1 MKKIKI
7 CFFII
12 LLLVSSNSI
21 FATDST
27 FSFEDDVKTQVV
39 RTTYYMPTSSHRLAM
54 GGAGLGL
61 GGFYDSYL
69 YNPANISKDGFKLE
83 IPSLTITLNNVNSLI
98 NPVLDVDNIFET
110 IERLDYD
117 PNAELDLANLFI
129 SSIPVGA
136 SQVITLD
143 TNVGFKTRM
152 IGLDLAVQEKVHS
165 YKNDINDNTISLISE
180 TNIAATMAI
189 GFNLT
194 LIKNVLSID
203 LGASGAFKFR
213 AYSASMDNINSANLL
228 DEEAIGDYLMES
240 IPFASGYATPI
251 TLGANIN
258 LPSGISISGVYR
270 NFNGNY
276 YMTGYPNLKT
286 LINNDETIVA
296 FVGENSL
303 GDDSSASDFES
314 FVTKSP
320 WSVDLGLSYEPKLLN
335 EGLVKAQFSLD
346 CIDCY
351 DLLFNPSS
359 ENQADSLI
367 NQDFIDSLCFGAQFR
382 FLNMIDFRA
391 GINNNYMSIGTGI
404 DFLMLHMDAS
414 YLWNNDT
421 TPISNDAFSLR
432 FSILSK

>member
-21 FATDST
+21 FATDSA

-39 RTTYYMPTSSHRLAM
+39 RTTSYMPTSSHRLAM

-98 NPVLDVDNIFET
+98 NPVSGGDNIFET

-117 PNAELDLANLFI
+117 QSAELDLANLFI

-152 IGLDLAVQEKVHS
+152 IGLDFAVQEKLHS
-165 YKNDINDNTISLISE
+165 YKNDVNDSTISLISE

-189 GFNLT
+189 GFKLN

-203 LGASGAFKFR
+203 FGASGAFKFR

-276 YMTGYPNLKT
+276 YMTGYPNLKA

-296 FVGENSL
+296 FVGEDSL
-303 GDDSSASDFES
+303 GDDSSVSEFES
-314 FVTKSP
+314 FVTKIP

-351 DLLFNPSS
+351 DLVFKPSS
-359 ENQADSLI
+359 ENESESLI
-367 NQDFIDSLCFGAQFR
+367 NQEFIDSLCFGAQFR

-391 GINNNYMSIGTGI
+391 GINNNYMSIGTGL

-421 TPISNDAFSLR
+421 NPISNDAFSLR
-432 FSILSK
+432 FSVLSK

>member
-69 YNPANISKDGFKLE
+69 YNPANITKDGFKLE

-98 NPVLDVDNIFET
+98 NPVLDVDNLFET

-129 SSIPVGA
+129 SSIPAGA

>member
-69 YNPANISKDGFKLE
+69 YNPANITKDGFKLE

-391 GINNNYMSIGTGI
+391 GINNNYMCIGTGI

>member
-83 IPSLTITLNNVNSLI
+83 IPSLTITLNNINSLI
-98 NPVLDVDNIFET
+98 NPVSDVDNIFET

-129 SSIPVGA
+129 NSIPVGA

-152 IGLDLAVQEKVHS
+152 IGLDLSVQEKVHS
-165 YKNDINDNTISLISE
+165 YKNDVNDNTISLISE
-180 TNIAATMAI
+180 TNIAATMAV

-203 LGASGAFKFR
+203 FGASGAFKFR

-228 DEEAIGDYLMES
+228 DEDAIGDYLMES

-335 EGLVKAQFSLD
+335 AGLVKAQFSLD

-359 ENQADSLI
+359 ENEADSLI
-367 NQDFIDSLCFGAQFR
+367 NQEFIDSLCFGAQFR

-391 GINNNYMSIGTGI
+391 GINNNYMSIGTGF

-414 YLWNNDT
+414 YLWNNNT
-421 TPISNDAFSLR
+421 TPISSDAFSLR

>member
-7 CFFII
+7 CFLII

-21 FATDST
+21 FATDSV

-39 RTTYYMPTSSHRLAM
+39 RTTSYMPTSSHRLAM

-83 IPSLTITLNNVNSLI
+83 VPSLTITLNNVNSLI
-98 NPVLDVDNIFET
+98 NPVSGGDNIFET

-117 PNAELDLANLFI
+117 QSAELDLANLFI
-129 SSIPVGA
+129 SSIPIGA

-152 IGLDLAVQEKVHS
+152 IGLDFAVQEKLHS
-165 YKNDINDNTISLISE
+165 YKNDVNDSTISLISE

-203 LGASGAFKFR
+203 FGASGAFKFR
-213 AYSASMDNINSANLL
+213 AYSALMDNINSANLL

-296 FVGENSL
+296 FVGEDSL
-303 GDDSSASDFES
+303 GDDSSVSEFES
-314 FVTKSP
+314 FVTKIP

-351 DLLFNPSS
+351 DLFFNPNS
-359 ENQADSLI
+359 ENETDSLI
-367 NQDFIDSLCFGAQFR
+367 NQEFIDSLCFGAQFR
-382 FLNMIDFRA
+382 FLNMVDFRA
-391 GINNNYMSIGTGI
+391 GINNNYMSIGTGF
-404 DFLMLHMDAS
+404 DFLILHMDAS

-421 TPISNDAFSLR
+421 NPISNDAFSLR
-432 FSILSK
+432 FSVLSK

>member
-83 IPSLTITLNNVNSLI
+83 IPSLTITLNNINSLI
-98 NPVLDVDNIFET
+98 NPVSDVDNIFET

-129 SSIPVGA
+129 NSIPVGA

-165 YKNDINDNTISLISE
+165 YKNDVNDNTISLISE
-180 TNIAATMAI
+180 TNIAATMAV

-203 LGASGAFKFR
+203 FGASGAFKFR

-286 LINNDETIVA
+286 LINNDETIVS

-335 EGLVKAQFSLD
+335 AGLVKAQFSLD

-359 ENQADSLI
+359 ENEADSLI
-367 NQDFIDSLCFGAQFR
+367 NQEFIDSLCFGAQFR

-391 GINNNYMSIGTGI
+391 GINNNYMSIGTGF

-414 YLWNNDT
+414 YLWNNNT
-421 TPISNDAFSLR
+421 TPISSDAFSLR

>member
-1 MKKIKI
+1 
-7 CFFII
+7 
-12 LLLVSSNSI
+12 
-21 FATDST
+21 
-27 FSFEDDVKTQVV
+27 
-39 RTTYYMPTSSHRLAM
+39 
-54 GGAGLGL
+54 
-61 GGFYDSYL
+61 
-69 YNPANISKDGFKLE
+69 
-83 IPSLTITLNNVNSLI
+83 
-98 NPVLDVDNIFET
+98 
-110 IERLDYD
+110 
-117 PNAELDLANLFI
+117 
-129 SSIPVGA
+129 
-136 SQVITLD
+136 
-143 TNVGFKTRM
+143 
-152 IGLDLAVQEKVHS
+152 
-165 YKNDINDNTISLISE
+165 
-180 TNIAATMAI
+180 
-189 GFNLT
+189 
-194 LIKNVLSID
+194 
-203 LGASGAFKFR
+203 
-213 AYSASMDNINSANLL
+213 MDNINSANLL

>member
-12 LLLVSSNSI
+12 LLLVSYNSL
-21 FATDST
+21 FATDSA

-39 RTTYYMPTSSHRLAM
+39 RTTYYIPTSSHRLAM